1 MLRAALSTGRALLVM
16 SLTGLGVSA
25 CATTGDVEVLS
36 QRIDKLED
44 ENNRSKTEDAQRL
57 ERLKGMLDDAE
68 KSLRA
73 AGADMAVRLERIEQ
87 DFPKVRGTAEAIE
100 FRLKQVER
108 DLGVIKKELADRLG
122 STAVYLPPDLPKDAD
137 GVWRVA
143 EERAKADR
151 VQEAKA
157 LFELFEAS
165 YPEDPRAPQALVRI
179 AQLLE
184 SSGDLEGAIKAYQ
197 SVYERH
203 EKAPEAPASVLRVAE
218 VFVVKG
224 ECARAKAI
232 FEFVVKQFKGTAE
245 AATAKERVKNVL
257 KECKK
262 TEP

>member
-1 MLRAALSTGRALLVM
+1 MTLLSRRLCALVLATSA
-16 SLTGLGVSA
+16 GLGA
-25 CATTGDVEVLS
+25 CATTGDVEELS

-57 ERLKGMLDDAE
+57 ERLKAMLDDAE

-87 DFPKVRGTAEAIE
+87 DFPKVRGTSEALD
-100 FRLKQVER
+100 FRMKQIER
-108 DLGVIKKELADRLG
+108 DLTVIKKELADRLG

-137 GVWRVA
+137 GVWRIA
-143 EERAKADR
+143 EERAKSDR
-151 VQEAKA
+151 MLEAKA

-184 SSGDLEGAIKAYQ
+184 GSGDLDGAIKSYQ
-197 SVYERH
+197 AVYERH

-218 VFVVKG
+218 IFVVKG
-224 ECARAKAI
+224 ECARAKSI
-232 FEFVVKQFKGTAE
+232 FEFVLKQFKGTPE
-245 AATAKERVKNVL
+245 AATAKERAKSVTKD
-257 KECKK
+257 CKK
-262 TEP
+262 TE